1 MKQNL
6 FKNTLTI
13 GIAAC
18 AFGVLSACTSLG
30 SSEEEVVVSETTVS
44 KTTPTAPKAV
54 CTSENDVNCIVTYEE
69 PDLNLSQ
76 AYAGY
81 AMSTNASYQS
91 GSAPISLSAP
101 NTIAGTSVK
110 DRARQKELAQ
120 QQADLA
126 LQPVLS
132 ADLLCAGADCDQ
144 ALFKTEIEKT
154 IQTTVLESQPV
165 PVTVN
170 GQTVMAVP
178 AGQAAQP
185 AQQAQQAQQTQQ
197 AQQAQQAQQT
207 QPAQPA
213 QPPVLSLKE
222 RIAYGEE
229 VHDWDAPA
237 GETLRTLLMQWGE
250 QSGWT
255 VVWKLDRDYNLEAG
269 VVFRGKFTEVAAAF
283 IRSFARAT
291 PAPIGTFYK
300 GNRVLV
306 INTQENDNAE

>member
-6 FKNTLTI
+6 LKNTLTI

-30 SSEEEVVVSETTVS
+30 SSEKEVVVSETTSAAAS
-44 KTTPTAPKAV
+44 KPV
-54 CTSENDVNCIVTYEE
+54 CTSEHDVNCIVTYEE

-110 DRARQKELAQ
+110 DRTRQKELAQ
-120 QQADLA
+120 QRADLA

-132 ADLLCAGADCDQ
+132 ADVLCAGADCEQ

-170 GQTVMAVP
+170 GQTVMAAP
-178 AGQAAQP
+178 AGQTAQAAQVG
-185 AQQAQQAQQTQQ
+185 QAVQPVQAVQAVQTV
-197 AQQAQQAQQT
+197 

-213 QPPVLSLKE
+213 EPPVMSLKE

-237 GETLRTLLMQWGE
+237 GETLRNLLMQWGE

-255 VVWKLDRDYNLEAG
+255 VVWKMDRDYNLEAG

>member
-44 KTTPTAPKAV
+44 ETTPAPVPQTV

-69 PDLNLSQ
+69 PDLNLAQ

-81 AMSTNASYQS
+81 AVSTNASYQS
-91 GSAPISLSAP
+91 GSAPVSLSTP
-101 NTIAGTSVK
+101 GTIAGTSVK

-126 LQPVLS
+126 LQPVIS
-132 ADLLCAGADCDQ
+132 ADVLCAGADCSQ
-144 ALFKTEIEKT
+144 VLFKTEIEKT
-154 IQTTVLESQPV
+154 IQTTS
-165 PVTVN
+165 VTDN
-170 GQTVMAVP
+170 AVAVAETP
-178 AGQAAQP
+178 AE
-185 AQQAQQAQQTQQ
+185 
-197 AQQAQQAQQT
+197 
-207 QPAQPA
+207 
-213 QPPVLSLKE
+213 PPVMSLKE
-222 RIAYGEE
+222 RVAYGEE
-229 VHDWDAPA
+229 VHDWEAPA
-237 GETLRTLLMQWGE
+237 GETLRNLLMQWGE

-255 VVWKLDRDYNLEAG
+255 VVWKMDRDYNLEAG
-269 VVFRGKFTEVAAAF
+269 VVFRGTFTEVAAAF

>member
-165 PVTVN
+165 AVTVD

-185 AQQAQQAQQTQQ
+185 AQPTE
-197 AQQAQQAQQT
+197 
-207 QPAQPA
+207 
-213 QPPVLSLKE
+213 PPVLSLKE